1 MTGTDLPPLPPL
13 PPLPTIGP
21 VTRRVPPGGARRQW
35 QRAPVLDIRNETAV
49 AKTFRLLLDQPA
61 RHLPG
66 QHYVVRVTA
75 GDGSQASRSYSL
87 ASAPDET
94 GRIELTVERV
104 ADGDVSPYLHDEV
117 QLGDRLELR
126 GPFGGWFVWR
136 GDQPSLLIGGGSGV
150 VPLRAMLRHWRATGR
165 RVPLRLVVSVRA
177 PRELFYA
184 DEYGDETSVLYTRQA
199 PTETRLT
206 ETSLTETSPTETRPV
221 GRLGPDDL
229 RPLLAGCGLAGA
241 DDVVSPGDGVAY
253 VCGSAGFAEHASQ
266 LLVELGV
273 DPGRVRVERFGPS

>member
-1 MTGTDLPPLPPL
+1 MTGTDL

-21 VTRRVPPGGARRQW
+21 VTRRLPPGGARRQW

-49 AKTFRLLLDQPA
+49 AKTLGLQLDQPA

-75 GDGSQASRSYSL
+75 GDGSQASRSYSV

-136 GDQPSLLIGGGSGV
+136 GDQPSLLVGGGSGV
-150 VPLRAMLRHWRATGR
+150 VPLRAMLRYWRATGR

-199 PTETRLT
+199 PTET
-206 ETSLTETSPTETRPV
+206 SPTETRPV

-229 RPLLAGCGLAGA
+229 RPLLARCGLAGA
-241 DDVVSPGDGVAY
+241 DDAVWPGDGVAY